1 MTKVIKIEGMS
12 CMHCVKRVDQALKT
26 LDGVTGVSVNLELKQ
41 ASVDYQG
48 SINDEVIKSVIDD
61 AGYDVL
67 SIEESL

>member
-12 CMHCVKRVDQALKT
+12 CTHCVKRVDQALKT

>member
-41 ASVDYQG
+41 ASVDYKG

>member
-48 SINDEVIKSVIDD
+48 SINDGVIKSVIDD

-67 SIEESL
+67 SIKESL

>member
-1 MTKVIKIEGMS
+1 MTKLIKIEGMS